1 MPSSYVRFLF
11 SCRLEKETNFKRNL
25 PDDRLVQCVAQ
36 SVKLAVSVACA
47 SVTTVQQPGRY
58 RRNSTTSSR
67 TASLHGVCCWLERM
81 QPLHAAYDDGP
92 RRRHQMQQYNERKH
106 SRNDEVTSIYPLRRS
121 IDACASRLGGYI
133 KVAVTVRVGTKKD
146 CRDGA
151 AQLLAAIFFFCLPSS
166 ASVLLLPIFS
176 RSGFK
181 RRCVDY
187 SLTRRKTILPHC
199 YTRGG

>member
-67 TASLHGVCCWLERM
+67 TACLSSRRLLLAGTNAT
-81 QPLHAAYDDGP
+81 AARCI
-92 RRRHQMQQYNERKH
+92 RRRPAAAASNATAQRKKALSER
-106 SRNDEVTSIYPLRRS
+106 R
-121 IDACASRLGGYI
+121 GYI
-133 KVAVTVRVGTKKD
+133 NLSAAALNRCLRVPTGGLHKSSSDRTGRNKKKTVGT
-146 CRDGA
+146 GP
-151 AQLLAAIFFFCLPSS
+151 PS
-166 ASVLLLPIFS
+166 
-176 RSGFK
+176 
-181 RRCVDY
+181 C
-187 SLTRRKTILPHC
+187 
-199 YTRGG
+199 